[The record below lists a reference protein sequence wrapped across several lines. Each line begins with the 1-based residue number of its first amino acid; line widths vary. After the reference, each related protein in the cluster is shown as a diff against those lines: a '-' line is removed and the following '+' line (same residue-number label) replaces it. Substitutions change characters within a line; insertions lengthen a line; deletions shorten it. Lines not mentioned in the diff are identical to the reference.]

1 MNVCFITNELHPF
14 KPGGIGRLLYN
25 FAVQNRD
32 HSNGRCNFFFLV
44 SSTEVPDTDS
54 LVKYFAEH
62 DLGTVVPTPK
72 NFSFL
77 GEYENR
83 LFEAIPLGNSGSG
96 RVRKSI
102 EYYNGLL
109 YLEAKYG
116 LKLDLI
122 EFPDFAA
129 WGFATLS
136 AKRAGLAFTNAHIV
150 VRLHS
155 TQGIIY
161 NAEPFYHPK
170 GLEERSM
177 TELERQCVE
186 QADMLVSHLP
196 VITRANQYHYGFDPA
211 WSAKVVHEF
220 PPIFLEDQEIFAA
233 NPKTGTKNFIFS
245 SRIQPFKRPDLFVKA
260 AAIFLD
266 RQADYQGKFYMVS
279 YGWDER
285 YINWLKGLIPERH
298 SKKVLFIFNAEAN
311 LRNRLLQ
318 ESIVVIPSNYE
329 SLCVFAYES
338 ALRGSQLILNR
349 QCLAFG
355 EVDYWAEGE
364 NCLQFDGTAE
374 DLARVYEQALVAP
387 APVIKPLPESL
398 CLWHKPNLPVSA
410 PIEETKHSKLAVIGY
425 GFDSLAQVNERL
437 FELASLLNDD
447 RFELHLILNAGYKQ
461 ALAIKLPKTVKLH
474 YCSWDVPN
482 PDYIK
487 SLLSE
492 LDTDYLAFS
501 PAGGQVT
508 AEFYTLARKALDQ
521 HSDLSLIT
529 SQVRMLKEEELNNY
543 LWQEGNRDNY
553 GVDGKAKISIGGAP
567 SLVGM
572 DMHVVSQYSCF
583 RLCEVDLAKI
593 HEESADFFLPL
604 LLNRI
609 IAKKARTLVLPKL
622 LITEYPGQKAFLNET
637 AVLHALAL

>member
-32 HSNGRCNFFFLV
+32 RPNGRCNFFFLV
-44 SSTEVPDTDS
+44 ASTEVPDTDS
-54 LVKYFAEH
+54 LAAYFAEH
-62 DLGTVVPTPK
+62 DLGIVVATPK

-77 GEYENR
+77 GDYENR
-83 LFEAIPLGNSGSG
+83 LFEALPSGHSGTG
-96 RVRKSI
+96 RVRNAL

-116 LKLDLI
+116 IKLDVI

-136 AKRAGLAFTNAHIV
+136 AKRAGLAFADARIV
-150 VRLHS
+150 LRLHS

-161 NAEPFYHPK
+161 DAEPFYHPM
-170 GLEERSM
+170 GHSERSII
-177 TELERQCVE
+177 ELERQCVE
-186 QADMLVSHLP
+186 QADTLISHLP
-196 VITRANQYHYGFDPA
+196 VITLANQKYYDFDSA

-220 PPIFLEDQEIFAA
+220 PPIFLEDEEVFTVNAE
-233 NPKTGTKNFIFS
+233 TGVQNFIFS
-245 SRIQPFKRPDLFVKA
+245 SRIQPFKRPDLFIKA

-266 RQADYQGKFYMVS
+266 RQPDYQGRFYMVS

-285 YINWLKGLIPERH
+285 YINWLKGLIPQRH

-338 ALRGSQLILNR
+338 ALRGSKLILNR

-355 EVDYWAEGE
+355 EVDYWVEGE
-364 NCLQFDGTAE
+364 NCLQFNGTAE
-374 DLARVYEQALVAP
+374 DLACVYEQALAAP

-398 CLWHKPNLPVSA
+398 CFWHKPDLPPLVQA
-410 PIEETKHSKLAVIGY
+410 KAKTDSKLAVIGY
-425 GFDSLAQVNERL
+425 GFSALAQVNERL
-437 FELASLLNDD
+437 FELSSLLDDD
-447 RFELHLILNAGYKQ
+447 RFELHLILNVSYKQ
-461 ALAIKLPKTVKLH
+461 ALALNLPKTVKLH
-474 YCSWDVPN
+474 YCAWDVPN
-482 PDYIK
+482 PDSIK
-487 SLLSE
+487 SLLNG
-492 LDTDYLAFS
+492 LDADYLAFS
-501 PAGGQVT
+501 PPGGQVA
-508 AEFYTLARKALDQ
+508 AEFYTLARQALDRHQ
-521 HSDLSLIT
+521 DLSLIS
-529 SQVRMLKEEELNNY
+529 SQVRVLKEEDLRSS
-543 LWQEGNRDNY
+543 LWQEGNRDDY
-553 GVDGKAKISIGGAP
+553 GVDGSAKVSMGGAP

-572 DMHVVSQYSCF
+572 DMHIVSPYSCF
-583 RLCEVDLAKI
+583 RLSEVDLANI

-604 LLNRI
+604 LLSRI
-609 IAKKARTLVLPKL
+609 IAKKARTLVIPKL
-622 LITEYPGQKAFLNET
+622 LITEYPSQKAFLNEA
-637 AVLHALAL
+637 AVLHALAS

>member
-32 HSNGRCNFFFLV
+32 RGNGRCNFFFLV
-44 SSTEVPDTDS
+44 SSTDVPDTDS
-54 LVKYFAEH
+54 LEEYFAEH
-62 DLGTVVPTPK
+62 DLGTVVATPK
-72 NFSFL
+72 TFSFL

-83 LFEAIPLGNSGSG
+83 LFEAIAQGHSGPG
-96 RVRKSI
+96 RVRTSI

-116 LKLDLI
+116 IKLDLI

-129 WGFATLS
+129 WGFAALN
-136 AKRAGLAFTNAHIV
+136 AKRAGLAFANARIV

-161 NAEPFYHPK
+161 DAEPFYHPK
-170 GLEERSM
+170 GLGERSM
-177 TELERQCVE
+177 MELERQCVE

-196 VITRANQYHYGFDPA
+196 VITQANQKYYAFGQA
-211 WSAKVVHEF
+211 WSDKVVHEF
-220 PPIFLEDQEIFAA
+220 PPIFLEDEEIFAVNA
-233 NPKTGTKNFIFS
+233 DAKTQNFIFS
-245 SRIQPFKRPDLFVKA
+245 SRIQPFKRPDLFIKA
-260 AAIFLD
+260 AALFLD
-266 RQADYQGKFYMVS
+266 RQAEFQGKFYMVS

-285 YINWLKGLIPERH
+285 YISWLKGLIPQRH

-318 ESIVVIPSNYE
+318 ESIVVVPSNYE

-338 ALRGSQLILNR
+338 ALRGSKLILNR

-355 EVDYWAEGE
+355 EVDYWREGE

-374 DLARVYEQALVAP
+374 DLACVYEQALAAP

-398 CLWHKPNLPVSA
+398 CFWHKPDLPPLVTA
-410 PIEETKHSKLAVIGY
+410 ANKTDGKLAVIGY
-425 GFDSLAQVNERL
+425 GFTSLAQVNERL
-437 FELASLLNDD
+437 FELASLLNDG
-447 RFELHLILNAGYKQ
+447 RFELHLILNVSYKQ
-461 ALAIKLPKTVKLH
+461 AVAIKLPQTVKLH
-474 YCSWDVPN
+474 YCAWDIPN
-482 PDYIK
+482 PGYIK
-487 SLLSE
+487 SLLTG
-492 LDTDYLAFS
+492 LDADYLAFS
-501 PAGGQVT
+501 PPDGQVA
-508 AEFYTLARKALDQ
+508 AEFYSLARNALDR
-521 HSDLSLIT
+521 HADLSIVT
-529 SQVRMLKEEELNNY
+529 SQVRMFKEEELKNS
-543 LWQEGNRDNY
+543 LWQEGNRDDY

-567 SLVGM
+567 SLVGL
-572 DMHVVSQYSCF
+572 DMNIVSQYSCL
-583 RLCEVDLAKI
+583 RLSEVDLAKI

-604 LLNRI
+604 LLNGA
-609 IAKKARTLVLPKL
+609 IAKKAGTLVIPKL
-622 LITEYPGQKAFLNET
+622 LITEYPNQKAFLNET

>member
-32 HSNGRCNFFFLV
+32 RSNGRCNFFFLV
-44 SSTEVPDTDS
+44 SSTDVPDTDS
-54 LVKYFAEH
+54 LVEYFAEH
-62 DLGTVVPTPK
+62 DLGTVVATPK
-72 NFSFL
+72 IFSFL

-83 LFEAIPLGNSGSG
+83 LFAAIPPGHSGQG
-96 RVRKSI
+96 RVRTSM

-116 LKLDLI
+116 IKLDLI

-136 AKRAGLAFTNAHIV
+136 AKRAGLAFADARII

-161 NAEPFYHPK
+161 DAEPFYHPK
-170 GLEERSM
+170 GLGERSM
-177 TELERQCVE
+177 MELERQCVE

-196 VITRANQYHYGFDPA
+196 VITQANQKYYAFEQA

-220 PPIFLEDQEIFAA
+220 PPIFLEDEEIFTVNAE
-233 NPKTGTKNFIFS
+233 TGAQNFIFS
-245 SRIQPFKRPDLFVKA
+245 SRIQPFKRPDLFIKA

-266 RQADYQGKFYMVS
+266 RQPEYQGKFYMVS

-285 YINWLKGLIPERH
+285 YIGWLKGLIPQRH

-338 ALRGSQLILNR
+338 ALRGSKLILNR

-355 EVDYWAEGE
+355 EVDYWTEGE

-374 DLARVYEQALVAP
+374 DLACVYETALAAP
-387 APVIKPLPESL
+387 APLIKPLPESL
-398 CLWHKPNLPVSA
+398 CFWHKPNLPA
-410 PIEETKHSKLAVIGY
+410 PVQIAGKKGSKLAVIGY
-425 GFDSLAQVNERL
+425 GFTSLAQANERL

-447 RFELHLILNAGYKQ
+447 RFELHLVLNAGYKQ
-461 ALAIKLPKTVKLH
+461 AVAIKLPKTVKLH

-487 SLLSE
+487 SLLTG
-492 LDTDYLAFS
+492 LDADYLAFS
-501 PAGGQVT
+501 PAGGQVA
-508 AEFYTLARKALDQ
+508 AEFYSLARNALDQ
-521 HSDLSLIT
+521 HTDLSMIT
-529 SQVRMLKEEELNNY
+529 AQIRMLKEEELKSF
-543 LWQEGNRDNY
+543 LWQEGNRDDY

-572 DMHVVSQYSCF
+572 DMHIVSQYSCF
-583 RLCEVDLAKI
+583 RLSEVDLTKI

-609 IAKKARTLVLPKL
+609 IAKKAKTLVIPKL
-622 LITEYPGQKAFLNET
+622 LITEYPSQKAFLNET